1 MTDNNI
7 KCFICSKKLKLTAIK
22 CKCNNYFCKVHKNEN
37 DHNCSFDY
45 KLYQKDL
52 LEKHMPIIE
61 AKKIDNI

>member
-1 MTDNNI
+1 MTDNDI

-22 CKCNNYFCKVHKNEN
+22 CKCNNYFCKVHKNEK

-52 LEKHMPIIE
+52 LEKYMPIIE